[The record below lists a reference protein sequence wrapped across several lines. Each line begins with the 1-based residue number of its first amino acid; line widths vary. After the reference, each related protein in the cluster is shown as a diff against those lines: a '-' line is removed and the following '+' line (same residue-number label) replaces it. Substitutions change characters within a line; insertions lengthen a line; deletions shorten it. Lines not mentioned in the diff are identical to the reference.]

1 MKKPKIS
8 YECSDLI
15 EEIKEDIEEFGADY
29 PAFAIWEK
37 KLVRVPFTDRECE
50 VNILVDYELGEDEPD
65 KLFDDEIAL
74 LSTLQAIHD
83 ILVEQDRPI

>member
-50 VNILVDYELGEDEPD
+50 VNILVDYDTSDTPG
-65 KLFDDEIAL
+65 KLFDNEIAL
-74 LSTLQAIHD
+74 SSTLGEIHD
-83 ILVEQDRPI
+83 TLVEQNAVL